1 MMLSAY
7 DRNLAR
13 RAFGIAA
20 LVGAVVLLVV
30 TATDEGGGFAQRAAL
45 CAALAP
51 VAGGLGALAAARI
64 ARARGEAR
72 ALEALGAEPSRV
84 MRGAVL
90 GGAIV
95 AAIGPALVIAAVAD
109 LDPLFPRPAAP
120 SVWIVEA
127 DGGMRDAIRGTR
139 LGPGGALEVAARA
152 PEAPS
157 GTPLGE
163 RRAAVGIALVILAF
177 AAPLGA
183 TREGGSSGRAA
194 FAVLLVVAMIA
205 AFQLAAAGR
214 ASAFVV
220 CVPPLV
226 LLAQA
231 LVPRYRGAPPR

>member
-1 MMLSAY
+1 MLSAY

-13 RAFGIAA
+13 RALGIAA
-20 LVGAVVLLVV
+20 LVGCVVLLVV

-51 VAGGLGALAAARI
+51 AAGGIGALTAARI
-64 ARARGEAR
+64 ARARGETR
-72 ALEALGAEPSRV
+72 ALEALGADPFRV

-95 AAIGPALVIAAVAD
+95 AAIGPALVLADVAD
-109 LDPLFPRPAAP
+109 LEPLFPRPAAP
-120 SVWIVEA
+120 SVWIGEP

-152 PEAPS
+152 SEASAGAPV
-157 GTPLGE
+157 GE
-163 RRAAVGIALVILAF
+163 RRAAVGIALVLLAF

-183 TREGGSSGRAA
+183 TRDGGSSGRVA

-205 AFQLAAAGR
+205 AFQFVAAGR
-214 ASAFVV
+214 ASAFAV

-226 LLAQA
+226 LLAHA
-231 LVPRYRGAPPR
+231 LVSRYRPAPPR

>member
-1 MMLSAY
+1 MLSAY

-13 RAFGIAA
+13 RALGIAA
-20 LVGAVVLLVV
+20 LVGCVVLLVV
-30 TATDEGGGFAQRAAL
+30 TATDEGGGFARRAAL

-51 VAGGLGALAAARI
+51 AAGGIGALAAARI

-72 ALEALGAEPSRV
+72 ALEALGADPFRV

-90 GGAIV
+90 GGVIV
-95 AAIGPALVIAAVAD
+95 AAIGPALVFAD
-109 LDPLFPRPAAP
+109 LADLEPLFPRPAAP
-120 SVWIVEA
+120 SAWIAEP
-127 DGGMRDAIRGTR
+127 DGGMRDATRGTR

-152 PEAPS
+152 SEAS
-157 GTPLGE
+157 AGAAVGE
-163 RRAAVGIALVILAF
+163 RRAAVGIALVLLAF

-183 TREGGSSGRAA
+183 TRDGGSSGRAA

-205 AFQLAAAGR
+205 AFQFVAAGR

-226 LLAQA
+226 LLAHA
-231 LVPRYRGAPPR
+231 LVSRYRPAPPR